1 MADAGLGDPDP
12 WAGRPSRGG
21 PPLVVLRRA
30 RTQAGLVAMVTAL
43 VVAGATVLGLCA
55 LLLTAAR
62 DQALVAAVRGT
73 DPAAAQVVAAVTL
86 ADDATAADTSAQ
98 VVGDVSTAAHGAF
111 AAFPTTE
118 QVWATS
124 TPWYL
129 DPLPDGDLRQTYL
142 LDGDDVTRHATL
154 TAGRWPASAPSV
166 TEVALPGSTAGLLG
180 VGPGSTLALTA
191 APQHSGEAPV
201 DPLTVLVVGTF
212 TPRGGDRAWTRD
224 PLGGA
229 GYAPAGADFPTYGP
243 LVVAPGTLLGHRPV
257 AHAVVVLTPDL
268 RGATTTTIA
277 TATDALG
284 ALRAALDERLGARVT
299 GLALTDPFPQAVQ
312 QMRAQL
318 GVTASGVLVAALL
331 ASALAATALGLA
343 ARLLVARRA
352 AEHALLTARGAAP
365 RQLAGHAAA
374 EALVLAGVATA
385 LGVPLSV
392 LSFRA
397 LARVPRLARA
407 GMDAGVGPTPA
418 LVAAVACAAL
428 TLSGVLVAVALRAGR
443 ERGRVS
449 RRGLVARSGVD
460 VLLVALAV
468 LGYLQLRAH
477 GVATGADADPVLVAA
492 PVLCLVAGAVA
503 ALRLLPWVTR
513 LAELHARRST
523 RLVLP
528 LAAWEVSRRRHSTAG
543 AFLLVLATAAA
554 TFGLTFV
561 ATWERSQADQADAQ
575 VGAQLAVDPGGLAP
589 VAEGQALAAAT
600 GGTPVAVTQRSVVLG
615 SHIGGDAG
623 GAATQLLATDLAAGR
638 GLDVGRP
645 PDGTTWAAATAGLA
659 TVRPAGPLLPAG
671 GPLRLVLSGTTADG
685 TPVVVTP
692 SLVVQDPWGGQ
703 AVLDGGAVPLDGA
716 PHRIYVVAPGAAD
729 GVSLPDGLR
738 LVALDLRL
746 ALGDGA
752 EPSRQ
757 TDQTTLLTVQT
768 AVLGASAGGS
778 GDAPW
783 SGTTTTDPWQITRGS
798 QATQQDD
805 ATGVTVTATA
815 TVSLTGLLYEGG
827 SVLVAA
833 GPPVAEVPVVVTRAL
848 ADELGAV
855 PGDRVALTVGQSQ
868 VDARVAGVVP
878 YLPAV
883 AGARAVLADRT
894 TLDRALLGLDDVAT
908 LTDRWWVAGLADP
921 QAAAA
926 AVTAAGLG
934 DPVTRDAVVAQLRD
948 GPLRMGLLA
957 ATWILVAA
965 AGLLALWGTAAHVV
979 ASIGARAVEVARLLG
994 LGMSHAAVRA
1004 TFLAQHGAICLVAV
1018 AAGALVGAGVTRT
1031 VVPLLVV
1038 SAAGGRPVPGAV
1050 VVWPWPALAV
1060 AVALLGVG
1068 SVVLAAPVAAAAVRR
1083 ASAAHLRMD
1092 VQP

>member
-1 MADAGLGDPDP
+1 MPDGHGGAAGPP
-12 WAGRPSRGG
+12 EPAARAR

-55 LLLTAAR
+55 LLLTSAR

-73 DPAAAQVVAAVTL
+73 DPASVQVAAAVTL
-86 ADDATAADTSAQ
+86 ADGATAADAAAR
-98 VVGDVSTAAHGAF
+98 VVADVSATAHGAF

-118 QVWATS
+118 SVWSTS

-154 TAGRWPASAPSV
+154 TSGRWPASGPAV
-166 TEVALPGSTAGLLG
+166 AEVALPASTAALLG
-180 VGPGSTLALTA
+180 VAPGSTLTLTG

-201 DPLTVLVVGTF
+201 EPLTVLVVGTF
-212 TPRGGDRAWTRD
+212 VPRLGDPAWARD

-257 AHAVVVLTPDL
+257 AHAVVTLTPDL
-268 RGATTTTIA
+268 GGATTPTIA
-277 TATDALG
+277 AAAAALG
-284 ALRAALDERLGARVT
+284 GLRAALDQRLGARVS
-299 GLALTDPFPQAVQ
+299 GLALTDPFPQTVQ

-331 ASALAATALGLA
+331 ASALAGTALGLA
-343 ARLLVARRA
+343 ARLLVERRA

-365 RQLAGHAAA
+365 RQLAAHAAA
-374 EALVLAGVATA
+374 EAVALAAVATV

-392 LSFRA
+392 LAFRA
-397 LARVPRLARA
+397 VARVPRLARA
-407 GMDAGVGPTPA
+407 GMDAVAGPTPA
-418 LVAAVACAAL
+418 LVATVAVAAL
-428 TLSGVLVAVALRAGR
+428 VLSGVLVVVALRAGH

-477 GVATGADADPVLVAA
+477 GVATGAAADPVLVAA
-492 PVLCLVAGAVA
+492 PVLCLVAGAVV
-503 ALRLLPWVTR
+503 ALRLLPWVTG
-513 LAELHARRST
+513 LAEVHARRST
-523 RLVLP
+523 RLVVP

-554 TFGLTFV
+554 SFGLTFV

-589 VAEGQALAAAT
+589 VAEGHALATAT

-615 SHIGGDAG
+615 THIGGDAG
-623 GAATQLLATDLAAGR
+623 SAATQLLATDLGEGR

-645 PDGTTWAAATAGLA
+645 PAGTTWAAATAGLA
-659 TVRPAGPLLPAG
+659 SVRPAGPVLPAG
-671 GPLRLVLSGTTADG
+671 GPLRLVVSGTVADG
-685 TPVVVTP
+685 TPLVVTP
-692 SLVVQDPWGGQ
+692 SLVVQDRWGGQ
-703 AVLDGGAVPLDGA
+703 AVLDGSGVPLDGA
-716 PHRIYVVAPGAAD
+716 PHRVDVAAGGA
-729 GVSLPDGLR
+729 SLPDGLR

-752 EPSRQ
+752 APSRE
-757 TDQTTLLTVQT
+757 TDQTTLVTVRT
-768 AVLGASAGGS
+768 AVLGATAGDGQ
-778 GDAPW
+778 GAATW
-783 SGTTTTDPWQITRGS
+783 SGTTTTDPWQVTRGS
-798 QATQQDD
+798 QATQQVD
-805 ATGVTVTATA
+805 AGGVAVTATA
-815 TVSLTGLLYEGG
+815 TVSVTGLLYEGG

-848 ADELGAV
+848 ADELGAG
-855 PGDRVALTVGQSQ
+855 PGTRVALMVGQSQ
-868 VDARVAGVVP
+868 VDARVTGVVP

-883 AGARAVLADRT
+883 ASARAVLADRT
-894 TLDRALLGLDDVAT
+894 TLGRALLGLDDVET
-908 LTDRWWVAGLADP
+908 VTDRWWVDGLADP

-934 DPVTRDAVVAQLRD
+934 DPVTRDGVAAQLRD

-994 LGMSHAAVRA
+994 LGMSRAAVRA
-1004 TFLAQHGAICLVAV
+1004 TFLAQHGAVCLVAV
-1018 AAGALVGAGVTRT
+1018 GAGALVGAGAGRT

-1038 SAAGGRPVPGAV
+1038 SAAGGRPVPSPV
-1050 VVWPWPALAV
+1050 VVWPWPSLAV

-1068 SVVLAAPVAAAAVRR
+1068 SVVLAAPVAAGAVRR

-1092 VQP
+1092 VEP